1 MVKRFLLTAAVVA
14 VFLALWWLTAA
25 LAGSSLLPTPDRVLR
40 ALVDILRS
48 PNGWRHVGITTYRV
62 VLGTLIGSVAGTLL
76 GVATRYNRI
85 IESAVRSVVHP
96 VLQSVPSICWALVF
110 VLWFGLSNATPVL
123 TVAAAIAPFFIINI
137 WEGMKELDLSL
148 VEMAG
153 VYTRRRIPVLS
164 KVIAP
169 MLYPYAFA
177 ATKSS
182 FMTAWKIIIPA
193 EIFGA
198 TSGMGYMLS
207 LAFESYRIPQVFG
220 WTLAF
225 AIILI
230 TFDQGL
236 FNYVDRKY
244 IRKWKPTEL
253 KSSG

>member
-1 MVKRFLLTAAVVA
+1 MVKRLLLTAAVVA
-14 VFLALWWLTAA
+14 VFVALWWLAA
-25 LAGSSLLPTPDRVLR
+25 AMAGSALMPTPDRVLR
-40 ALVDILRS
+40 ALIDILRA
-48 PNGWRHVGITTYRV
+48 PNGWMHIGITTYRV
-62 VLGTLIGSVAGTLL
+62 VVGTLIGSLAGTLL
-76 GVATRYNRI
+76 GIATRYNRI
-85 IESAVRSVVHP
+85 IEAAVRSVIHP

-110 VLWFGLSNATPVL
+110 VLWFGLSNTTPVL
-123 TVAAAIAPFFIINI
+123 TIAVAIAPFFIINI
-137 WEGMKELDLSL
+137 WEGMKELDMSL

-153 VYTRRRIPVLS
+153 IYTRRRARILG

-225 AIILI
+225 AIILLS
-230 TFDQGL
+230 FDRGL
-236 FNYVDRKY
+236 FDFIDKKY
-244 IRKWKPTEL
+244 MRKWKPAEL
-253 KSSG
+253 KSSK

>member
-1 MVKRFLLTAAVVA
+1 MVKRLLLTAAVVA
-14 VFLALWWLTAA
+14 AFIAIWWLVAA
-25 LAGSSLLPTPDRVLR
+25 VAGSTLLPTPGQVFS
-40 ALVDILRS
+40 ALLGIVTA
-48 PNGWRHVGITTYRV
+48 PNGWKHIGITTYRV
-62 VLGTLIGSVAGTLL
+62 VVGTIIGSAAGTLL
-76 GVATRYNRI
+76 GITTRYNRLM
-85 IESAVRSVVHP
+85 ETTVRTVIYP

-123 TVAAAIAPFFIINI
+123 TVAVAIAPFLMINV
-137 WEGMKELDLSL
+137 WEGMKELDLGL
-148 VEMAG
+148 IEMAG
-153 VYTRRRIPVLS
+153 VYTRRRGPVLA

-207 LAFESYRIPQVFG
+207 LAFESYRISQVFG

-230 TFDQGL
+230 SFDHGL
-236 FNYVDRKY
+236 FNFVDQRY
-244 IRKWKPTEL
+244 MRKWKPSEL
-253 KSSG
+253 KSSV

>member
-1 MVKRFLLTAAVVA
+1 MVKRLLLTAGIVV
-14 VFLALWWLTAA
+14 VFLALWWLASA
-25 LAGSSLLPTPDRVLR
+25 LAGSALLPAPHRVFR
-40 ALVDILRS
+40 ALLDILRA
-48 PNGWRHVGITTYRV
+48 PNGWMHIGITTYRV
-62 VLGTLIGSVAGTLL
+62 VAGTLIGSVFGTLL
-76 GVATRYNRI
+76 GVMTRYNRLM
-85 IESAVRSVVHP
+85 EAAVRSVIHP

-110 VLWFGLSNATPVL
+110 VLWLGLSNATPIL
-123 TVAAAIAPFFIINI
+123 TVAVAVAPFFIINI
-137 WEGMKELDLSL
+137 WEGMKELDLNL

-153 VYTRRRIPVLS
+153 MYTHRRAPILS

-169 MLYPYAFA
+169 MLYPFAFA

-225 AIILI
+225 AIILLS
-230 TFDQGL
+230 FDRGL
-236 FNYVDRKY
+236 FDYFDRKY

-253 KSSG
+253 KSSR